1 MKTFKAIVGLGLAF
15 IPMVHCQG
23 DKVQTNVE
31 ICNWYRFRAGV
42 IRDTVYLDGGSLT
55 WQRNFQDGRPILDRA
70 GSELDDMFTLSFN
83 SSFDMKTNFTD
94 LLGRIPR
101 LAGGGA
107 SLTAPLYVDGTMFY
121 NNSTLLTYGGITPK
135 PLKTPTNSSLY
146 GYNAYQY
153 GPFKPA
159 FKPGAFLP
167 QIREDVTRYITH
179 GAGVSVPSE
188 NKGYYFSGRQRE
200 NGDVID
206 LTNKPDMTANSLIS
220 TDLSKFDE
228 PKFASDNLTGVTGR
242 SSAELVWLPVSDGVL
257 VVIGGVTNPEAIPSP
272 PLSQQEKEENA
283 KKDPAFME
291 TVSLYDVGTGEW
303 YSQKTEG
310 DIPPASNSFCSVVG
324 EAEDRS
330 SFNIYIYGGYNGTE
344 RTVRPYDDVYVLSIP
359 SFTWTKVHT
368 GESNTGRRA
377 HKCVKPYPD
386 QMFVIGGEY
395 SSPTACLTGPFVRVF
410 NLNEL
415 KFKDKY
421 DPREW
426 SEYIVPEVITKK
438 IGGTGKGGATKS
450 KPDKWDDDKLGE
462 IFSKKYTKTIQ
473 KWYPFEPAKETQ
485 SAPGTTNP
493 PGEDKG
499 GSGGIPRWLGAV
511 LGVVL
516 GLIFITAL
524 AVIWLILRRRREKRY
539 APSIGG
545 TSEVARRRIL
555 GWMYGMGQPSHKPD
569 MTTTSTEI
577 GINDKHASTGI
588 YSDSGIDSV
597 VAPNNHPPSTIVYSD
612 INAPEAG
619 SSPIHEMHAG
629 TVMSPSELPTPF
641 NDTSV
646 TARHPSE
653 TPSFISPISP
663 AASPSPENQQERH
676 HPARP
681 THGRHGSSFS
691 SIGVPAT
698 LDNVVVSDNT
708 ESRPRERRVSG
719 FTEEFSDTHSPTHE
733 DVELGHKI

>member
-1 MKTFKAIVGLGLAF
+1 MKLFGAIAGLGLAF
-15 IPMVHCQG
+15 VSMVNGQG
-23 DKVQTNVE
+23 DKVQTSVDF
-31 ICNWYRFRAGV
+31 CNWYRFRAGV
-42 IRDTVYLDGGSLT
+42 IRDTVYLDGGSLL
-55 WQRNFQDGRPILDRA
+55 WQRNFQDGRPILEKA
-70 GSELDDMFTLSFN
+70 GPDLDNMFTLLFN

-101 LAGGGA
+101 LAGGDA
-107 SLTAPLYVDGTMFY
+107 SSFAPTYVDGTMFY
-121 NNSTLLTYGGITPK
+121 SDYTLLTYGGTTRR
-135 PLKTPTNSSLY
+135 PLGTPTNSSLY

-153 GPFKPA
+153 GPFKPP
-159 FKPGAFLP
+159 FKPGSILP

-206 LTNKPDMTANSLIS
+206 LATQPNITANTLIS
-220 TDLSKFDE
+220 VDLSKFDE
-228 PKFASDNLTGVTGR
+228 PKFARDNLTGVTGR
-242 SSAELVWLPVSDGVL
+242 LSAELVWLPISDGIM
-257 VVIGGVTNPEAIPSP
+257 VVIGGVTNPESIYPSP
-272 PLSQQEKEENA
+272 LSPQEKEENT
-283 KKDPAFME
+283 KKDSAFME
-291 TVSLYDVGTGEW
+291 TVSLYDIGTGEW
-303 YSQKTEG
+303 YSQKTTG
-310 DIPPASNSFCSVVG
+310 DIPPTSNSFCSVVG
-324 EAEDRS
+324 EAADRS

-344 RTVRPYDDVYVLSIP
+344 RTVRPYDDVHVLSIP
-359 SFTWTKVHT
+359 SFTWTKVYT
-368 GESNTGRRA
+368 GESNMGRRA

-386 QMFVIGGEY
+386 QMFVIGGQY
-395 SSPTACLTGPFVRVF
+395 TSQTSCLVGPLVRVF

-426 SEYIVPEVITKK
+426 SEYLVPDVITKK
-438 IGGTGKGGATKS
+438 IGGTGKGGATKTQ
-450 KPDKWDDDKLGE
+450 PDSWDNDKLGE
-462 IFSKKYTKTIQ
+462 IFGKKYTKTIQ
-473 KWYPFEPAKETQ
+473 KWYPYEPAQATS
-485 SAPGTTNP
+485 SAPGTTAP
-493 PGEDKG
+493 AGEDKG
-499 GSGGIPRWLGAV
+499 GGGGLPRWVGAV

-524 AVIWLILRRRREKRY
+524 AVVWLIFRRRKERRY
-539 APSIGG
+539 APSLGG

-597 VAPNNHPPSTIVYSD
+597 VSPNNHPPSTIVYSD

-641 NDTSV
+641 NDTPV

-663 AASPSPENQQERH
+663 ASSPSPENQRELH
-676 HPARP
+676 HPVRP

-691 SIGVPAT
+691 SIGVPVT
-698 LDNVVVSDNT
+698 LDNVVVSENT
-708 ESRPRERRVSG
+708 ESRSRERRVSG
-719 FTEEFSDTHSPTHE
+719 FTEEFADTHSPSYE
-733 DVELGHKI
+733 DVETGHKI